1 MRSIVSHVACLASP
15 ERQPVKMTNSTA
27 SLTTADAVPARM
39 AATAA
44 GTS

>member
-1 MRSIVSHVACLASP
+1 
-15 ERQPVKMTNSTA
+15 MTNSTA

-44 GTS
+44 GTSWGSRLRPWLPRPSP